1 MVQQYLTVKS
11 MKSDLKDNKP
21 DTFQESRLIKISL
34 NVVLWLIEAYDRDG
48 LGVN

>member
-21 DTFQESRLIKISL
+21 HDAFQESRLKISL

>member
-21 DTFQESRLIKISL
+21 DALLESRLKISL

>member
-11 MKSDLKDNKP
+11 MKSDQKDNKP
-21 DTFQESRLIKISL
+21 DTFQESRLKISL

>member
-21 DTFQESRLIKISL
+21 DAFLESSLKISL

>member
-21 DTFQESRLIKISL
+21 DAFQESRLKIPL
-34 NVVLWLIEAYDRDG
+34 NVVLQLIETSDRDG

>member
-21 DTFQESRLIKISL
+21 DAFQESRLKIPL